1 MGYRSILRSQTPPR
15 RPAPRNPIA
24 AENTPSVQPDSAPW
38 GTQELLATA
47 NWPTSGAIQCDQA
60 VFTSLRSA
68 TAEGYRI
75 VGSSLGVR
83 QEEKLD
89 LTRRSPS
96 HGGLC
101 ADHDAAMGIIAYPLP
116 TGRYCVGCC
125 RLAGAEHT
133 ARGGQRVHT
142 HAVLLSEEEF
152 KRFEFNAVRAA
163 SSLLRATQELVLS
176 EQPVMDQL
184 TMLEPTAEHVCA
196 TPPGNISSELVRHL
210 VICMLDSTQRIC
222 AHGTQPLAAVELALA
237 ALPVARRAEVSFSV
251 GVTYSPARRL
261 HLALIDGD
269 VTETKRI
276 IRGQPVECFSAAEL
290 PGLALPEYDEWLT
303 FVEDSLSRRSAA
315 IIRKFTNRLPHACG
329 AEALNRIARLQA
341 DMERS
346 HTYDEAER
354 AELFATYSCFDP
366 KNELERELADR
377 IRLYTQP
384 PEDPQ

>member
-1 MGYRSILRSQTPPR
+1 MGYRSVLKSQNPPPR
-15 RPAPRNPIA
+15 QAARKPTATENAPSA
-24 AENTPSVQPDSAPW
+24 ASDHRAW
-38 GTQELLATA
+38 GTEELLAA
-47 NWPTSGAIQCDQA
+47 SNWPTDGSIQCDQA
-60 VFTSLRSA
+60 VFTSIRSA

-101 ADHDAAMGIIAYPLP
+101 ADHDTALGIMAYPMS

-142 HAVLLSEEEF
+142 HGVLLSEEQF
-152 KRFEFNAVRAA
+152 KRFEFNAVRVL
-163 SSLLRATQELVLS
+163 SSLARMTLDLVLS

-184 TMLEPTAEHVCA
+184 SLPVPTAEHVCA
-196 TPPGNISSELVRHL
+196 TPPATVPHDLVRHL
-210 VICMLDSTQRIC
+210 LICMLDTRQRIC
-222 AHGTQPLAAVELALA
+222 AHGIRPLAAVEA
-237 ALPVARRAEVSFSV
+237 ALGALPAARRAGVSFSV

-269 VTETKRI
+269 ITETKRI
-276 IRGQPVECFSAAEL
+276 IRGQPVECFTAADL
-290 PGLALPEYDEWLT
+290 PALSLPDYGDWLD
-303 FVEDSLSRRSAA
+303 FVDDSLSRRSAA
-315 IIRKFTNRLPHACG
+315 VLRKLTNRLPYESG
-329 AEALNRIARLQA
+329 ANELNRIARLQR
-341 DMERS
+341 DLDSIRTS
-346 HTYDEAER
+346 NEAQR
-354 AELFATYSCFDP
+354 AALFATYSRFESR
-366 KNELERELADR
+366 NELERNLADQ

-384 PEDPQ
+384 PAESR